1 MNKSKQIF
9 FYLVLFSW
17 ILIIIVSYILNIK
30 ITKRNTI
37 NIITK
42 QSAAFFEEIET
53 TRLWNA
59 KHGGVYV
66 PITETTQPNPYLQV
80 PNREIYIDSLGI
92 ALTKVNPAF
101 MTRQIA
107 ELAKTN
113 SKIQY
118 HITSLMPIRPENKA
132 LEWERKSLESFENQ
146 TDYTLEL
153 YQNDTIKEYRYMAP
167 LFVKKGCMK
176 CHEKQG
182 YNVGDIRGGISI
194 RTPAEPLLEAE
205 YLQKRNINLFH
216 FFSMIIGIL
225 SLFLFKNYSNKK
237 YKIVVEKNAELKQQ
251 KEEINV
257 QSEKLLERN
266 NLIENKNQQINSSIK
281 YAKTIQ
287 VAILPRKKIID
298 EYLKTFIIFRP
309 KDIVSGDFYWFK
321 QIKDKNKK
329 VIKTFFA
336 TVDCTGHG
344 IPGAFLSIISSQ
356 LLNKI
361 IVEHKI
367 NRTKEILTVLNDEII
382 AALKQSDTKNIDG
395 LDISLCAVFK
405 TPEGVKIEFS
415 GAKLPVYYY
424 KKTDKK
430 IVRIK
435 GDSKH
440 IGGIIVKKDIKRE
453 FTTKEILLQNDDM
466 LYLATDG
473 YIDQNNEA
481 RKRFGTP
488 RFVETLTEIAEKT
501 LAEQKEI
508 LETKLDNWQNN
519 TEQRDDIT
527 LIGIKI

>member
-1 MNKSKQIF
+1 MKFWKKLSNFGVDNKMTNLDQRRVILTNQISSVVAVIIFIITLLLVIKVQLYINAFFAFLLFIALLLIPLLNKKGFTNASK
-9 FYLVLFSW
+9 
-17 ILIIIVSYILNIK
+17 LIISIMIPITVVAASTLGKINPGVGRDIVFYFAPRVFIIASLVVPLLLIDYRNKKSFIATLAVYFILLATYSK
-30 ITKRNTI
+30 INTI
-37 NIITK
+37 I
-42 QSAAFFEEIET
+42 
-53 TRLWNA
+53 
-59 KHGGVYV
+59 
-66 PITETTQPNPYLQV
+66 
-80 PNREIYIDSLGI
+80 
-92 ALTKVNPAF
+92 
-101 MTRQIA
+101 
-107 ELAKTN
+107 
-113 SKIQY
+113 
-118 HITSLMPIRPENKA
+118 
-132 LEWERKSLESFENQ
+132 
-146 TDYTLEL
+146 
-153 YQNDTIKEYRYMAP
+153 
-167 LFVKKGCMK
+167 
-176 CHEKQG
+176 
-182 YNVGDIRGGISI
+182 GISI
-194 RTPAEPLLEAE
+194 ENANLSQKTYFFATTISIFAFIVLTVSFIF
-205 YLQKRNINLFH
+205 LQKL
-216 FFSMIIGIL
+216 
-225 SLFLFKNYSNKK
+225 
-237 YKIVVEKNAELKQQ
+237 
-251 KEEINV
+251 
-257 QSEKLLERN
+257 
-266 NLIENKNQQINSSIK
+266 SIK
-281 YAKTIQ
+281 YEESLENSNKLLGEQKEKILIAYEELQATEEELRQNTEELYAVNENMQEANVLIKEKNISLEQKNTEIEEKSLLIESSIRYAKDIQ
-287 VAILPRKKIID
+287 RAILPSFEDINRAFNNFSI
-298 EYLKTFIIFRP
+298 YRP
-309 KDIVSGDFYWFK
+309 RDIVSGDFIWHFYCK
-321 QIKDKNKK
+321 RENSNYI
-329 VIKTFFA
+329 A
-336 TVDCTGHG
+336 TADCTGHG
-344 IPGAFLSIISSQ
+344 IPGAFLSIISSR
-356 LLNKI
+356 LLHKI